1 MAGQSIMDRRIF
13 GSKAVSLAIQACKGA
28 VSVASQSSLRLC
40 EDCGAPA
47 NQVLDRLP
55 IGLSPN
61 WQQAAPLTSEL
72 VSFSRRPYRPWNE
85 I

>member
-47 NQVLDRLP
+47 NQVLDRLASTLCSDHN
-55 IGLSPN
+55 GRL
-61 WQQAAPLTSEL
+61 Q
-72 VSFSRRPYRPWNE
+72 RPTGP
-85 I
+85 